1 MNETGPGTVCIKAPI
16 HDPVKET
23 HKDMGT
29 RKIVTIG
36 DDTLRKI
43 CRKQEKFDL
52 RLSILLKD
60 MADTMYKAEGVGL
73 AAPQVGILRRIAV
86 VDVSEDHSELVELI
100 NPEII
105 EEEGTQTGREGCL
118 SVPGRQ
124 GVVTR
129 PMKIKVRFQNRKGEW
144 MEMETEGFEARAVCH
159 EVDHLDGKL
168 YVDVMDRELTEEE
181 IEGHIPED
189 DAQ

>member
-1 MNETGPGTVCIKAPI
+1 
-16 HDPVKET
+16 
-23 HKDMGT
+23 MGI
-29 RKIVTIG
+29 RKIVMIG
-36 DDTLRKI
+36 DDGLRKI
-43 CRKQEKFDL
+43 CRPQEKFDH
-52 RLSILLKD
+52 RLAVLLKD

-86 VDVSEDHSELVELI
+86 VDVTEDHEGLVELI

-105 EEEGTQTGREGCL
+105 EREGTQTGREGCL

-129 PMKIKVRFQNRKGEW
+129 PMKVKVRFQNRKGEW

-159 EVDHLDGKL
+159 EVDHLDGRL

>member
-1 MNETGPGTVCIKAPI
+1 M
-16 HDPVKET
+16 
-23 HKDMGT
+23 
-29 RKIVTIG
+29 IG
-36 DDTLRKI
+36 DDGLRKI
-43 CRKQEKFDL
+43 CRPQEKFDH
-52 RLSILLKD
+52 RLAVLLKD

-86 VDVSEDHSELVELI
+86 VDVTEDHEGLVELI

-105 EEEGTQTGREGCL
+105 EREGTQTGREGCL

-129 PMKIKVRFQNRKGEW
+129 PMKVKVRFQNRKGEW

-159 EVDHLDGKL
+159 EVDHLDGRL

>member
-1 MNETGPGTVCIKAPI
+1 MA
-16 HDPVKET
+16 
-23 HKDMGT
+23 T
-29 RKIVTIG
+29 RKIVQIG

-52 RLSILLKD
+52 RLAILLKD

-86 VDVSEDHSELVELI
+86 VDVTPDHTGLRELV
-100 NPEII
+100 NPEIL
-105 EEEGTQTGREGCL
+105 ETDGTQTGREGCL

-129 PMKIKVRFQNRKGEW
+129 PRRVKVAYQDRHGQR
-144 MEMETEGFEARAVCH
+144 MELETEGFEARAICH
-159 EVDHLDGKL
+159 ELDHLDGKL
-168 YVDVMDRELTEEE
+168 YVDMMDRELTEEE

-189 DAQ
+189 DLQ